1 MKPGKHFN
9 LSKTTKRVMATLLGD
24 RKHAYKLAMIQA
36 ELAAAIQPR
45 RERRPQGATDNGS

>member
-24 RKHAYKLAMIQA
+24 RKHAYKSAMIQA

>member
-9 LSKTTKRVMATLLGD
+9 LSKTTKRAMATLLGN
-24 RKHAYKLAMIQA
+24 RKHAFKSAMIQA

-45 RERRPQGATDNGS
+45 REKRPPGATNNAL

>member
-24 RKHAYKLAMIQA
+24 RMHAYKSAMIQA

-45 RERRPQGATDNGS
+45 REKRPPGATANGL